1 MPDPTFLRL
10 QLGRQLRELREHAG
24 MTADEAGSHIDVSA
38 GTLRR
43 IETGRVGIK
52 RPVLMALLDSYGVT
66 DPGHRETLGAMALQG
81 TQRGWWARYK
91 DLPPAYGQYIGLE
104 ASATQSRD
112 YEALVV
118 PGMLQTEDYARTLI
132 TSAEPHTSRERID
145 MLVKVR
151 MDRQGRL
158 SGPDPL
164 ELWAVLDESV
174 LYREIGSAQVM
185 ADQLAHLLEVASTSN
200 VTIQVM
206 PFAPAAYAGMVGSFV
221 ILSFAGLPDIAYV
234 EGLTSDVY
242 VEKEDVERYT
252 VVFDHLR
259 AAALSPPVSL
269 QRIEA
274 ARSRLSHER

>member
-1 MPDPTFLRL
+1 MG
-10 QLGRQLRELREHAG
+10 QVQ
-24 MTADEAGSHIDVSA
+24 
-38 GTLRR
+38 
-43 IETGRVGIK
+43 
-52 RPVLMALLDSYGVT
+52 
-66 DPGHRETLGAMALQG
+66 
-81 TQRGWWARYK
+81 

-104 ASATQSRD
+104 ASAIQNRD

-118 PGMLQTEDYARTLI
+118 PGMLQPEDYARTLI

-185 ADQLAHLLEVASTSN
+185 ADQFTHLLEAASTSN

-242 VEKEDVERYT
+242 VEKEDVE
-252 VVFDHLR
+252 LR
-259 AAALSPPVSL
+259 DSKNPTGPVLRFQPAEWDSFTAGVRQAEFEL
-269 QRIEA
+269 
-274 ARSRLSHER
+274 